1 MKKILAILI
10 FINNFSYASENQEI
24 IKSFFPKQ
32 ANVFGVKILALEKTS
47 DKSISKAKSILSQWL
62 DNDNDGK
69 ADNQLVVDSL
79 VKNNCAMVMGKSIR
93 KVDSVLD
100 KKLIKQGISQDQIEG
115 MFALASKEPNIAYLE
130 EILHLITDCGYAKVY
145 PKIFGENKGT
155 KIALAMD
162 NARGGYFEKIP
173 KKYPKGAWY
182 TYDDRSCDY
191 SCMVTEYFYWS
202 LTSYLGAHKNRY
214 EEISEEWKLN
224 SKEKMKKD
232 KLMVS
237 LINNPEYKIP
247 KKLPSF
253 KLKYKK

>member
-1 MKKILAILI
+1 MKKILIILV
-10 FINNFSYASENQEI
+10 FICNYSIASDNEEI

-32 ANVFGVKILALEKTS
+32 VDVFGVKILALEKTS
-47 DKSISKAKSILSQWL
+47 DKSINKAKSILSQWL

-69 ADNQLVVDSL
+69 ADNQLVVNNL
-79 VKNNCAMVMGKSIR
+79 LKNNCAMAMGKSIR
-93 KVDSVLD
+93 KIDSVLD
-100 KKLIKQGISQDQIEG
+100 NKLEKKGIGKKQTEG

-130 EILHLITDCGYAKVY
+130 EILHLITDCGYAYAY
-145 PKIFGENKGT
+145 PEIFGEYKGT

-162 NARGGYFEKIP
+162 KARGGYFEKIP
-173 KKYPKGAWY
+173 KRYPKGAWY
-182 TYDDRSCDY
+182 TYDDKSCDY

-232 KLMVS
+232 KLMVG
-237 LINNPEYKIP
+237 LITNPEYKIP
-247 KKLPSF
+247 KKLPNF
-253 KLKYKK
+253 K

>member
-1 MKKILAILI
+1 MKKIARI
-10 FINNFSYASENQEI
+10 FLFISNFSYASDYDDI

-32 ANVFGVKILALEKTS
+32 TDVFSIKILALEKTS
-47 DKSISKAKSILSQWL
+47 DKSINKAKSILSQWL

-69 ADNQLVVDSL
+69 ADNQLVVDNL

-93 KVDSVLD
+93 KVDSILD
-100 KKLIKQGISQDQIEG
+100 KKLIKEGISQEQTEG
-115 MFALASKEPNIAYLE
+115 MFALASNEPNIAYLE
-130 EILHLITDCGYAKVY
+130 EILHLVTDCGYANAY
-145 PKIFGENKGT
+145 PEIFGEYKGT

-162 NARGGYFEKIP
+162 KARGGYFEKIP

-202 LTSYLGAHKNRY
+202 LTSYLGGQRNRY
-214 EEISEEWKLN
+214 EEISDEWKLN

-232 KLMVS
+232 ELMVK
-237 LINNPEYKIP
+237 LITNPEYKIP
-247 KKLPSF
+247 KNLPSF
-253 KLKYKK
+253 K

>member
-1 MKKILAILI
+1 MKKILIILV
-10 FINNFSYASENQEI
+10 FICNYSIASDNEEI

-32 ANVFGVKILALEKTS
+32 VDVFGVKILALEKTP
-47 DKSISKAKSILSQWL
+47 DKSINKAKSILSQWL

-69 ADNQLVVDSL
+69 ADNQLVVNNL
-79 VKNNCAMVMGKSIR
+79 LKNNCAMAMGKSIR
-93 KVDSVLD
+93 KIDSVLD
-100 KKLIKQGISQDQIEG
+100 NKLEKKGIGKKQTEG

-130 EILHLITDCGYAKVY
+130 EILHLITDCGYAYAY
-145 PKIFGENKGT
+145 PEIFGEYKGT

-162 NARGGYFEKIP
+162 KARGGYFEKIP
-173 KKYPKGAWY
+173 KRYPKGAWY
-182 TYDDRSCDY
+182 TYDDKSCDY

-214 EEISEEWKLN
+214 EEISDEWKLN

-232 KLMVS
+232 ELMVK
-237 LINNPEYKIP
+237 LIINPEYKIP

-253 KLKYKK
+253 K

>member
-1 MKKILAILI
+1 MKKILLI
-10 FINNFSYASENQEI
+10 IFLLFNNIAYAYGSEEI

-32 ANVFGVKILALEKTS
+32 VDVFGVKILALERTP
-47 DKSISKAKSILSQWL
+47 DKSINKAKSILSQWL
-62 DNDNDGK
+62 DNDNDGN

-79 VKNNCAMVMGKSIR
+79 VKNNCAMAMGKSIR

-100 KKLIKQGISQDQIEG
+100 KKLIKQGISQEQTEG
-115 MFALASKEPNIAYLE
+115 IFALASKEPNIAYLE
-130 EILHLITDCGYAKVY
+130 EILHLVTDCGYAKAY
-145 PKIFGENKGT
+145 PEIFGEYKGT

-162 NARGGYFEKIP
+162 KARGGYFEKIP

-232 KLMVS
+232 ELMVK
-237 LINNPEYKIP
+237 LITNPEYKIP

-253 KLKYKK
+253 K